1 MNVIEVILTRRSI
14 RKYSNREIPP
24 KVIANLLEAAMY
36 APTARNSQS
45 WQFVV
50 INKRQ
55 LLNDLAEIHPYGK
68 MLEHAP
74 LAILVCGDKMKEDSE
89 GYLSQNCA
97 AATQNIMLAAHS
109 LGLGSVWLGVY
120 PKENRIEPI
129 SKRLKLPGY
138 VLPMALISLG
148 YPDESKPKPGRFA
161 REKIHYNDQW
171 YK

>member
-14 RKYSNREIPP
+14 RKYSNKEIPT
-24 KVIANLLEAAMY
+24 KIIANLLEAGMY
-36 APTARNSQS
+36 APSARNLQA

-50 INKRQ
+50 INNRG
-55 LLNDLAEIHPYGK
+55 LLNELAEIHPYGK
-68 MLEHAP
+68 MLKQAP
-74 LAILVCGDKMKEDSE
+74 LAILVCGDKMKEESE
-89 GYLSQNCA
+89 GYLSLNCA

-129 SKRLKLPGY
+129 STLLKLPEY
-138 VLPMALISLG
+138 ILPMALISLG
-148 YPDESKPKPGRFA
+148 YPDEILPKPERFS